1 MSARRVIFGSPQAGT
16 PVVAASPLAA
26 LDLPLK
32 VLTWA
37 DEGQTKISKVS
48 YYAPAALSASHRLPA
63 DLAASL
69 AGINALADALMAS

>member
-1 MSARRVIFGSPQAGT
+1 MSARRVIFGSLQAGT

-37 DEGQTKISKVS
+37 DEGQIKVS
-48 YYAPAALSASHRLPA
+48 YYAPAARLSEGNL
-63 DLAASL
+63 
-69 AGINALADALMAS
+69 GADALAPQAGSQDT